1 MRKLA
6 TVFVSVLA
14 LVAVLAGCS
23 GRSPEDESG
32 GTISRGKVVA
42 INAAEN
48 VIVLDHEEIPGI
60 MMAMTMGFA
69 VAEPALFEGLEV
81 GDAVEFEIEQKQQGL
96 TIVAIKKI
104 DASELGDLGQS
115 SYEGKAKVVAAV
127 PATGTIMVRATDIP
141 GISGD
146 GDLVY
151 AVNPPSLLEGIAEG
165 DEVEIK
171 LEDDGNA
178 QGQLVVVALEKV
190 N

>member
-1 MRKLA
+1 M
-6 TVFVSVLA
+6 
-14 LVAVLAGCS
+14 
-23 GRSPEDESG
+23 P
-32 GTISRGKVVA
+32 
-42 INAAEN
+42 
-48 VIVLDHEEIPGI
+48 
-60 MMAMTMGFA
+60 AMTMGFQ
-69 VAEPALFEGLEV
+69 VAEPSLFEGLEV
-81 GDAVEFEIEQKQQGL
+81 GDAVEFEVEQKQQGL

-104 DASELGDLGQS
+104 DASELGDLGKS

-151 AVNPPSLLEGIAEG
+151 GVNPPSLLEGIEEG
-165 DEVEIK
+165 DEVKIK

-178 QGQLVVVALEKV
+178 QGQLVVTALEKV